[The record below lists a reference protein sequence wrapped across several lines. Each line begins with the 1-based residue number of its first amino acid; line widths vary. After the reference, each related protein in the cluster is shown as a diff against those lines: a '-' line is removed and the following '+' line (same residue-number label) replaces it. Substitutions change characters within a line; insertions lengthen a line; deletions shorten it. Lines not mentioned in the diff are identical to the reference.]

1 MPNNFSGHLLGGQ
14 TKANQT
20 GTSRMHQLGFM
31 AHERAGGAESN
42 SGYCRKLTNGKKPE
56 RIEGDLFQMEKIFKI
71 KK

>member
-1 MPNNFSGHLLGGQ
+1 
-14 TKANQT
+14 
-20 GTSRMHQLGFM
+20 M